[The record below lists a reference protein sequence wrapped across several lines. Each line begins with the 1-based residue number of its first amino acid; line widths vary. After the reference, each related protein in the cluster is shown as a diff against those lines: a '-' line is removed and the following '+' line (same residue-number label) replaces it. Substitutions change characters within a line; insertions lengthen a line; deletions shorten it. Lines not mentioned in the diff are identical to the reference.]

1 MRDLLSYLLKR
12 AGWMILTLWAVYTV
26 SFVLMRSVP
35 GNPFGG
41 ERNVPPAIERQLRE
55 RYNLDASPIEQYFDY
70 LVGIVTR
77 FDLGWCMWLEDYSV
91 NQVLAE
97 GFPVSAT
104 LAIFALVF
112 AIILGVTAGVI
123 SAVYRRS
130 AADVTLMAAAVLG
143 IAIPNFVLASLA
155 ILMFV
160 FVIHIF
166 PAGGWGTLQQIALP
180 ALCLGAPV
188 AAYIARLSRAGMLET
203 LSKDHVRTAFAKGLP
218 KRTVIVKHV
227 LPGALLPVVS
237 YLGPATARVLTGSL
251 VLEKIFALPGMGSH
265 FINAATQRDY
275 TLAMGMVL
283 TYTVILFVMNS
294 LVDLSYAIID
304 PRVKLQ

>member
-1 MRDLLSYLLKR
+1 MRDMLSYLVQRFL
-12 AGWMILTLWAVYTV
+12 WMILLWIVYTL
-26 SFVLMRSVP
+26 SFILMRSVP
-35 GNPFGG
+35 GNPFSS
-41 ERNVPPAIERQLRE
+41 ERNVPPAIERQLKA
-55 RYNLDASPIEQYFDY
+55 RYNLDAPPLEQYVDY

-77 FDLGWCMWLEDYSV
+77 FDLGWCIRLEDYSV

-97 GFPVSAT
+97 GFPVSAS

-112 AIILGVTAGVI
+112 AITLGVSAGVI
-123 SAVYRRS
+123 SAVYRGS
-130 AADVTLMAAAVLG
+130 PADIGMMGAAVLG

-155 ILMFV
+155 ILLFV
-160 FVIHIF
+160 FGIQIF
-166 PAGGWGTLQQIALP
+166 PAGGWGTLRQVALP

-188 AAYIARLSRAGMLET
+188 AAYIARLTRAGMLEV
-203 LSKDHVRTAFAKGLP
+203 LSKEHVRTAFAKGLP
-218 KRTVIVKHV
+218 KRTVIMKHV

-265 FINAATQRDY
+265 FIYAATQRDY

-283 TYTVILFVMNS
+283 TYTVILFMMNT
-294 LVDLSYAIID
+294 LVDISYAVID

>member
-1 MRDLLSYLLKR
+1 M
-12 AGWMILTLWAVYTV
+12 
-26 SFVLMRSVP
+26 
-35 GNPFGG
+35 
-41 ERNVPPAIERQLRE
+41 
-55 RYNLDASPIEQYFDY
+55 
-70 LVGIVTR
+70 GIVTR
-77 FDLGWCMWLEDYSV
+77 FDLGWSMGLEDYSV
-91 NQVLAE
+91 NQVIAE

-130 AADVTLMAAAVLG
+130 KADLVLMFAAILG

-160 FVIHIF
+160 FLIPVF

-180 ALCLGAPV
+180 AFCLGLPV
-188 AAYIARLSRAGMLET
+188 AAYVARLSRAGMLEMLT
-203 LSKDHVRTAFAKGLP
+203 KDHVRTAFAKGLP
-218 KRTVIVKHV
+218 KRTVIVRHV
-227 LPGALLPVVS
+227 MPGALLPVVS
-237 YLGPATARVLTGSL
+237 YLGPAVARVLTGSL

-283 TYTVILFVMNS
+283 TYTVLLFVMNT
-294 LVDLSYAIID
+294 LVDISYAIID

>member
-1 MRDLLSYLLKR
+1 MRDVIGYLLKR
-12 AGWMILTLWAVYTV
+12 AAWMVLTLLAVYTI

-35 GNPFGG
+35 GNPFSG
-41 ERNVPPAIERQLRE
+41 ERSIPPAIERQLKA
-55 RYNLDASPIEQYFDY
+55 RYNLDAPPLQQYWDY
-70 LVGIVTR
+70 LVGVVTR
-77 FDLGWCMWLEDYSV
+77 FDLGWSTRLEDYSV
-91 NQVLAE
+91 NQVIAE

-112 AIILGVTAGVI
+112 AIILGVTAGVV

-130 AADVTLMAAAVLG
+130 KADLALMLAAVLG

-155 ILMFV
+155 ILLFV
-160 FVIHIF
+160 FMIQIF
-166 PAGGWGTLQQIALP
+166 PAGGWGTLQQIVLP
-180 ALCLGAPV
+180 AFCLGLPV
-188 AAYIARLSRAGMLET
+188 AAYIARLSRTGMLEM

-218 KRTVIVKHV
+218 KRTVILRHV

-237 YLGPATARVLTGSL
+237 YLGPAVASVLTGSL

-265 FINAATQRDY
+265 FINAALQRDY

-283 TYTVILFVMNS
+283 TYTVILFVMNTV
-294 LVDLSYAIID
+294 VDLAYAIID

>member
-1 MRDLLSYLLKR
+1 MFSYLIKR
-12 AGWMILTLWAVYTV
+12 AAWMILTLWAVYTV

-35 GNPFGG
+35 GNPFSG
-41 ERNVPPAIERQLRE
+41 ERSLAPAIERQLMA
-55 RYNLDASPIEQYFDY
+55 RYNLDGSPMEQYWEY
-70 LVGIVTR
+70 LVGIITR
-77 FDLGWCMWLEDYSV
+77 FDLGWCMGLEDYSV

-112 AIILGVTAGVI
+112 AIVLGVTAGVV

-130 AADVTLMAAAVLG
+130 KADLALMFAAVLG

-155 ILMFV
+155 ILVFV
-160 FVIHIF
+160 FMIQIF

-180 ALCLGAPV
+180 AFCLGLPV
-188 AAYIARLSRAGMLET
+188 AAYVARLTRTGMLEVLT
-203 LSKDHVRTAFAKGLP
+203 KDHVRTAIAKGLP
-218 KRTVIVKHV
+218 KRTVILRHV

-237 YLGPATARVLTGSL
+237 YLGPAVARVLTGSL

-283 TYTVILFVMNS
+283 TYTVILFAMNT
-294 LVDLSYAIID
+294 LVDIAYAIID